1 MQAAAAIF
9 FLHGVFT
16 ATFLVLPPLLVDAGI
31 AKANHWWLYL
41 PANLVA
47 LCFMRVK
54 ATPHP
59 LNFGISYLLLAVGTG
74 LLAMPF
80 GTWWLLFALSIYFIA
95 FYRLETGLPHW
106 VAHIASP
113 DARGRA
119 MGLYSSAQFLGSFCG
134 GAVAG
139 RLWHNLPPATVLLP
153 LVAACAC
160 AALLLLKIGK
170 TTTLRAATHSD
181 S

>member
-1 MQAAAAIF
+1 
-9 FLHGVFT
+9 
-16 ATFLVLPPLLVDAGI
+16 
-31 AKANHWWLYL
+31 
-41 PANLVA
+41 
-47 LCFMRVK
+47 
-54 ATPHP
+54 
-59 LNFGISYLLLAVGTG
+59 
-74 LLAMPF
+74 MPF

-106 VAHIASP
+106 VAHTASP

-139 RLWHNLPPATVLLP
+139 RLWHDLPPAIVLLP

>member
-1 MQAAAAIF
+1 MQVAAAIF
-9 FLHGVFT
+9 FLPGVFT
-16 ATFLVLPPLLVDAGI
+16 SIFLVLPPLLVDAGI

-59 LNFGISYLLLAVGTG
+59 LNFGISYLLLAIGTG

-113 DARGRA
+113 DARGQA

-170 TTTLRAATHSD
+170 TTTLRAATHSN